1 MKQEGKEISLKYLF
15 LTFLKIGAISWGG
28 FMALIAVVQKQ
39 LVDKD
44 KVIREEVILDGISLA
59 SVLPGAVAINVVTYV
74 GYQLRGFRGAIVSMI
89 ATIIPGFLLITG
101 LGVIYS
107 TYGELPIFSKF
118 FLGILPAISAVI
130 LSVAIDM
137 IKKQV
142 KDLKQI
148 LVCFLAAICLLM
160 VHSFWAT
167 LGTIIASAVFGYIF
181 YRGPITN
188 PEKSKPSVFTI
199 NYRKFFYYSC
209 VGLFILLVV
218 GALIIL
224 LGIDAFDWYKIN
236 RTIFLTFSGMSLTL
250 FGGGYVIIPAMQQ
263 VIVDGF
269 HWMGTKEFAD
279 AIAMGQITPGPVILT
294 ATFIGYRVAGFLG
307 ACVASVA
314 IFIPP
319 GMVMLLLSGFLK
331 RIKDSRVINAIFKGM
346 RPAIIGMIF
355 SAAYTVGKGAEMVW
369 PSAVIFLVVLLL
381 LLKFKVNVLYMIPAA
396 GIAGI
401 LFF

>member
-224 LGIDAFDWYKIN
+224 LGLDEFDWYKIN
-236 RTIFLTFSGMSLTL
+236 RTIFFNFFRDELNPFWRGVCDYSSHAASHCRWISLDGYKRICRCHSHGTDHSWTCDSHCHIYRLSRSRISGSLRGLRSHFHSTRH
-250 FGGGYVIIPAMQQ
+250 GYVA
-263 VIVDGF
+263 VV
-269 HWMGTKEFAD
+269 WLSKED
-279 AIAMGQITPGPVILT
+279 QGLPGV
-294 ATFIGYRVAGFLG
+294 
-307 ACVASVA
+307 
-314 IFIPP
+314 
-319 GMVMLLLSGFLK
+319 
-331 RIKDSRVINAIFKGM
+331 
-346 RPAIIGMIF
+346 
-355 SAAYTVGKGAEMVW
+355 
-369 PSAVIFLVVLLL
+369 
-381 LLKFKVNVLYMIPAA
+381 
-396 GIAGI
+396 
-401 LFF
+401 